1 MEGRSRRTP
10 RVSAPGENRP
20 LAAAPGPSDPMPAQV
35 EPATGEPPAIA
46 DEPALAQPTAASDA
60 EAASAPTPSAAEPA
74 EPAEPKPVDHMLAAI
89 DQSRTA
95 LARGLDSIGE
105 EVASLARHNFDA
117 SARAAIQLL
126 GAKTWA
132 DAFAVN
138 SGLART
144 SLDHW
149 LDSTAKVS
157 ELGIRLAIDCSKP
170 LASEWGRVWGRSG
183 AAG

>member
-10 RVSAPGENRP
+10 RVSTPGENRP
-20 LAAAPGPSDPMPAQV
+20 LAAAPPPSDSPPPA
-35 EPATGEPPAIA
+35 EPPEGVPAAIA
-46 DEPALAQPTAASDA
+46 DEPALAQPTATSDD
-60 EAASAPTPSAAEPA
+60 EAAPPPTEKPA
-74 EPAEPKPVDHMLAAI
+74 EPVTAKPVDHMLAAI
-89 DQSRTA
+89 DQTRTA
-95 LARGLDSIGE
+95 LARGLESIGD
-105 EVASLARHNFDA
+105 EVASLARQNLDA
-117 SARAAIQLL
+117 SAHAAIQLL
-126 GAKTWA
+126 GVKTWA

-170 LASEWGRVWGRSG
+170 LASEWGRVWSRGS
-183 AAG
+183 ATC